1 MLLGEIINSKVL
13 LLVRALEKLP
23 STELFF
29 NVSSFIITTHKVR
42 NLIIFV
48 FNYRVA
54 FDEDRVPNLYDDK
67 AVLQDIHSVSS
78 LLKMYFRELPNPVC
92 TYHLYE
98 KFVEAAKAPENQRL
112 VLMRDVV
119 QQLPPPY
126 YRYVWKKLREIVNK
140 RCGNFMIFLSLG
152 FCVKSIL
159 ENVEVVKMMFLPF

>member
-1 MLLGEIINSKVL
+1 MVCSCNNPKNYHEQHAEVIFLITQLL
-13 LLVRALEKLP
+13 
-23 STELFF
+23 T
-29 NVSSFIITTHKVR
+29 
-42 NLIIFV
+42 
-48 FNYRVA
+48 YRVA

-126 YRYVWKKLREIVNK
+126 YR
-140 RCGNFMIFLSLG
+140 
-152 FCVKSIL
+152 
-159 ENVEVVKMMFLPF
+159 

>member
-1 MLLGEIINSKVL
+1 MRRNISLTKLAYATAAWPLIIAPRGNYKFKSFTL
-13 LLVRALEKLP
+13 RALEKLP

-29 NVSSFIITTHKVR
+29 NVSSFIITTHKVG
-42 NLIIFV
+42 NLIIIV

-126 YRYVWKKLREIVNK
+126 YRYVGRNL
-140 RCGNFMIFLSLG
+140 
-152 FCVKSIL
+152 VKSFK
-159 ENVEVVKMMFLPF
+159 NTWNRS

>member
-1 MLLGEIINSKVL
+1 MFTTHQVCI
-13 LLVRALEKLP
+13 
-23 STELFF
+23 
-29 NVSSFIITTHKVR
+29 FII
-42 NLIIFV
+42 IV

-126 YRYVWKKLREIVNK
+126 YRYVGRNY
-140 RCGNFMIFLSLG
+140 
-152 FCVKSIL
+152 VKSFT
-159 ENVEVVKMMFLPF
+159 KT

>member
-1 MLLGEIINSKVL
+1 M
-13 LLVRALEKLP
+13 
-23 STELFF
+23 
-29 NVSSFIITTHKVR
+29 
-42 NLIIFV
+42 
-48 FNYRVA
+48 
-54 FDEDRVPNLYDDK
+54 PNLYDDK

-126 YRYVWKKLREIVNK
+126 YRYVGKKLREIVNT

-152 FCVKSIL
+152 FYVKSIL
-159 ENVEVVKMMFLPF
+159 ENVKF

>member
-1 MLLGEIINSKVL
+1 MSGRKILKFSHCVFPI
-13 LLVRALEKLP
+13 RLP
-23 STELFF
+23 RSVFTTHQ
-29 NVSSFIITTHKVR
+29 VCIFII
-42 NLIIFV
+42 IV

-126 YRYVWKKLREIVNK
+126 YRYVGRNY
-140 RCGNFMIFLSLG
+140 
-152 FCVKSIL
+152 VKSFT
-159 ENVEVVKMMFLPF
+159 KT